1 MFGTFDSVGL
11 PLVEAC
17 RLVLLDKPLDHGGVA
32 EGSGT
37 YFIEGV

>member
-17 RLVLLDKPLDHGGVA
+17 RLVLLDNPLDPGGSRRGR
-32 EGSGT
+32 EPI
-37 YFIEGV
+37 Y